1 MQIRGRETSQAL
13 DVAKEF
19 NLTDSQNPRIYLVSF
34 ILLYC
39 ECQSVNLLFFFL
51 LPHDIGVRCIIALW
65 ITCHRLSLF
74 IVLWCFFWKIT
85 FEASDHFENC
95 ACACGFLIC
104 DYVLF
109 FCSSRS
115 LKLFHT
121 ECKFENRSLGS
132 EQDEGK
138 LAALLDLP
146 LNMHE
151 GHLWCCQPAPWSEV
165 CSDFRHCHS
174 P

>member
-13 DVAKEF
+13 DVAKGF
-19 NLTDSQNPRIYLVSF
+19 NLTDSQNPRVYLMSF

-39 ECQSVNLLFFFL
+39 ECQSVNFFSSPTWKL
-51 LPHDIGVRCIIALW
+51 VWDALSHWLW
-65 ITCHRLSLF
+65 IRWYDHRLSLF

-85 FEASDHFENC
+85 FEASNRFENC
-95 ACACGFLIC
+95 GFFIC

-132 EQDEGK
+132 EQDERK
-138 LAALLDLP
+138 LGALLDLP

-165 CSDFRHCHS
+165 CSDTVILLN
-174 P
+174 